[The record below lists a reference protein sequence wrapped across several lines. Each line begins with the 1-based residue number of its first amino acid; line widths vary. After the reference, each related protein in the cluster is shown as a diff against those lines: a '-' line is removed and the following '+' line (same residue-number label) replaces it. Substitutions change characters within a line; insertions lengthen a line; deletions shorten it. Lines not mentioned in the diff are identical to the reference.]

1 MKLQWDAGN
10 RIELLEN
17 GEEYYPRVFEAI
29 AAAKREVVIETFIL
43 FDDPVGRALH
53 AALLEAARRGV
64 QVDLTVDGYGSP
76 DLSPEFI
83 GALTEAGVRLHVYD
97 PRPRLLGLRYNLLRR
112 LHRKIV
118 VVDGELAFIGG
129 INFSEDHLI
138 ASGPMSKQDWAVR
151 VQGPVVRQ
159 LHGFVHEVLAPVRRA
174 LHWPRPHWPQW
185 MRRGATPAA
194 ARASALP
201 AMGTAQAALVTRDN
215 HRHPNDIERCYRMA
229 IRTARREVVIANA
242 YFFPGY
248 RLLRELRRAA
258 RRGVAVHL
266 VLQGEPDMLIVRLAA
281 RLLYHSLVKDGVH
294 VHEYCKRPLHGKV
307 AVVDGEWATVGSS
320 NLDPLSLALNLE
332 ANLLIR
338 DRDFAATL
346 RAQVQRLIEH
356 ECHEISPERLPKRTM
371 WRYLTGAVG
380 FHLLRHFPSW
390 AEALPRH
397 GERIRSFIRGRQVEV
412 QPEAAR
418 QAPEH

>member
-1 MKLQWDAGN
+1 VKLTWSAGN

-29 AAAKREVVIETFIL
+29 SRARREVVIETFIL
-43 FDDPVGRALH
+43 FDDPVGRQLH
-53 AALLEAARRGV
+53 AVLLEVARRGV

-76 DLSPEFI
+76 DLSEEFI

-97 PRPRLLGLRYNLLRR
+97 PRPRLFGLRYNLVRR
-112 LHRKIV
+112 MHRKIV
-118 VVDGELAFIGG
+118 VIDGELAFIGG
-129 INFSEDHLI
+129 INFSVDHL
-138 ASGPMSKQDWAVR
+138 AVSGPESKQDYAVQ
-151 VQGPVVRQ
+151 VQGPVVQQ
-159 LHGFVHEVLAPVRRA
+159 LHGFVHGVLAPVRNA
-174 LHWPRPHWPQW
+174 LLRRMRQGFRRQEKVRPP
-185 MRRGATPAA
+185 
-194 ARASALP
+194 ALP
-201 AMGTAQAALVTRDN
+201 AVGEAHAALVTRDN
-215 HRHPNDIERCYRMA
+215 ERHPNDIERCYRMA
-229 IRTARREVVIANA
+229 MRTARREIVIANA

-266 VLQGEPDMLIVRLAA
+266 ILQGEPDMAIVRIGA

-320 NLDPLSLALNLE
+320 NLDPLSLSLNLE

-338 DRDFAATL
+338 DPGFAAVL
-346 RAQVQRLIEH
+346 RQRLQRLMDH
-356 ECHEISPERLPKRTM
+356 ECCEMSHDALPKRTM
-371 WRYLTGAVG
+371 WRYVTSALA

-390 AEALPRH
+390 ADVLPRQ
-397 GERIRSFIRGRQVEV
+397 GKFIRSFIGRRHVDV
-412 QPEAAR
+412 RPEAVR
-418 QAPEH
+418 QAER